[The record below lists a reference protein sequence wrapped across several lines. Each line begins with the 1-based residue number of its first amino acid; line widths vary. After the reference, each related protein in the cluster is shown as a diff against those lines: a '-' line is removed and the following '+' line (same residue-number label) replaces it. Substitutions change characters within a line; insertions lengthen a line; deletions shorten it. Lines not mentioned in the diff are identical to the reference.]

1 MVDMVGLDNM
11 VDMAGIAKLVK
22 TKKLFWIVL

>member
-11 VDMAGIAKLVK
+11 VDMAGIAELVK